1 VRTAGSW
8 LRILIEVM
16 RAEAAD
22 TARIE
27 AEAIVE
33 ALDQA
38 GRAEPRLLHG
48 EGVACWPLIAYAGQL
63 GLPTRAGFE
72 DTATGPDGRLAAS
85 NAELITQGLD
95 VWARPR

>member
-63 GLPTRAGFE
+63 GLPTRGGSRTRPPAR
-72 DTATGPDGRLAAS
+72 TAAS
-85 NAELITQGLD
+85 PPAT
-95 VWARPR
+95 RS